1 MSHLVVLDSFNG
13 IGMCD
18 DLGILATQCEAFPIK
33 IMWNLAQSQLI
44 HELIAE
50 MSVLLSIFDTLTEM
64 ILETLILSPIIT
76 LAISHNLPHYAV
88 VAHRSLVAS
97 TWWPHMTKP

>member
-1 MSHLVVLDSFNG
+1 
-13 IGMCD
+13 
-18 DLGILATQCEAFPIK
+18 
-33 IMWNLAQSQLI
+33 MWNLAQSQLI
-44 HELIAE
+44 YELIAE

-64 ILETLILSPIIT
+64 ILKTLKHLLSLIIT